1 MSEASP
7 ARGDELGI
15 PPGAPWD
22 ESQPEL
28 EQRAEPRFTLLI
40 RTAKL
45 VSASGEYLC
54 VVRDVS
60 REGLK
65 VRTFHP
71 LPDGED
77 FAIELASGERYR
89 IEKVWEDAD
98 ITGFRFAGAVG
109 LDRLLAEAPDG
120 MRKRPVRLRLALPL
134 TLHSGG
140 RPLQATF
147 VDISQHGACIECPD
161 HLALDERIRLECGCL
176 PDLDARVR
184 WRRRPLYGLIFEQT
198 FRFDELAR
206 LTAPHQA
213 PAPAA
218 AQPGLR
224 VLGS

>member
-7 ARGDELGI
+7 ARDDGRSARDRAE
-15 PPGAPWD
+15 WD
-22 ESQPEL
+22 ESEPAL
-28 EQRAEPRFTLLI
+28 EQRATPRFTLLI

-45 VSASGEYLC
+45 VAASGEYLC

-89 IEKVWEDAD
+89 VDKMWEEDD
-98 ITGFRFAGAVG
+98 VTGFRFAGPVP
-109 LDRLLAEAPDG
+109 LERLLAEAPDG
-120 MRKRPVRLRLALPL
+120 LRKRAVRLRLALPL
-134 TLHSGG
+134 TLLSGA
-140 RPLQATF
+140 RPLEATF
-147 VDISQHGACIECPD
+147 VDISQHGACIECPE
-161 HLALDERIRLECGCL
+161 HLALDERIRLSCGCL

-206 LTAPHQA
+206 LTAPHQTS
-213 PAPAA
+213 AA
-218 AQPGLR
+218 VANPGLQA
-224 VLGS
+224 LGG

>member
-7 ARGDELGI
+7 AHEDERQPPLG
-15 PPGAPWD
+15 AEWD

-60 REGLK
+60 REGIK

-89 IEKVWEDAD
+89 IEKIWEEDD
-98 ITGFRFAGAVG
+98 VTGFRFA
-109 LDRLLAEAPDG
+109 
-120 MRKRPVRLRLALPL
+120 
-134 TLHSGG
+134 
-140 RPLQATF
+140 
-147 VDISQHGACIECPD
+147 
-161 HLALDERIRLECGCL
+161 
-176 PDLDARVR
+176 
-184 WRRRPLYGLIFEQT
+184 
-198 FRFDELAR
+198 
-206 LTAPHQA
+206 
-213 PAPAA
+213 
-218 AQPGLR
+218 
-224 VLGS
+224 